1 MTARKARRRRSLSL
15 VLVERETCETAGDM
29 ESNLA
34 TRSVAETAE
43 PGFPPSNWG
52 PRGALLGAVMAIFAG
67 LLLGMPALF
76 FTDGEGDLTTAGNV
90 IAQVGTVLGLLLVP
104 LWLARSRGAATLG
117 QALRR
122 LGVQRFRPSALKWM
136 AAAVGSYLLF
146 ALLYSTLIFEPE
158 QENIASGFGP
168 VPIQVLLIVFGA
180 AIAEEICF
188 RGMLF
193 GGLRERLPRVPAALI
208 AGLVFGA
215 LHVFTGISAVP
226 PLIALGFVFCLL
238 YEKTGSIVPGML
250 LHMLNNSVALLAQ

>member
-1 MTARKARRRRSLSL
+1 
-15 VLVERETCETAGDM
+15 M

-34 TRSVAETAE
+34 TPPVAEPAARR
-43 PGFPPSNWG
+43 FPPSNWG
-52 PRGALLGAVMAIFAG
+52 PSGALLGAVAAIVVG
-67 LLLGMPALF
+67 LLLGIPALF
-76 FTDGEGDLTTAGNV
+76 FTEGDGELTTVGNV
-90 IAQVGTVLGLLLVP
+90 IAQVATVLGLGLVP
-104 LWLARSRGAATLG
+104 FWIAHSRGAATLG
-117 QALRR
+117 EALWR
-122 LGVQRFRPSALKWM
+122 LGVQRFRPSALGWM
-136 AAAVGSYLLF
+136 VVAVVSYLTF
-146 ALLYSTLIFEPE
+146 AVLYSALIFEPE
-158 QENIASGFGP
+158 QEDIADGFGP

-193 GGLRERLPRVPAALI
+193 GGLRERLPKVPAALI

-215 LHVFTGISAVP
+215 LHAFTGISAVP